1 MAFTMYSYFNE
12 TTGDLVISGQEETLD
27 EGYVQ
32 LSTPSTNPTSSSEW
46 PWYSNRTSI
55 KKVHIG
61 TISPID
67 VTSARYMFYR
77 CSNLT
82 SLDLS
87 SFDTSKVAD
96 TYSMFYG
103 CSSIASLDLSNF
115 DTSHVTDMVYMFYGC
130 RNLTS
135 LNLLSF
141 DTSHVTSMRQM
152 FNICSSLTSLDLSN
166 FDTSK
171 VTDMAVM
178 FSDCSS
184 LTSLDLSS
192 FNTSKVTNMSNMF
205 DSCSSLTSLDLSNF
219 DTSHVTDMG
228 YMFRDCSRLT
238 SLDLSNFDTSQVTD
252 MAFMFYNCSSLH
264 IIDIPT
270 TATNIV
276 SSLPQN
282 TYYDAATG
290 TQYSKVNIPG
300 GSVYVDDPEYLNSA
314 PNIIHTRRGISN
326 AKSTINS
333 RISSIRNGYDI
344 ADSRRPA
351 RMYIVNDESD
361 SESVTGRRVMRPCV
375 LMVVGS
381 GDVTPVYA
389 S

>member
-27 EGYVQ
+27 DGYTQ
-32 LSTPSTNPTSSSEW
+32 LDTPETNPDTSSGW
-46 PWYSNRTSI
+46 PWHSSRDSI
-55 KKVHIG
+55 KTVHIG
-61 TISPID
+61 ATSPVD

-82 SLDLS
+82 SVDLS

-115 DTSHVTDMVYMFYGC
+115 DTSHVTGMVYMFYDC

-152 FNICSSLTSLDLSN
+152 FDNCSSLTSLNLSN

-178 FSDCSS
+178 FYRCSN
-184 LTSLDLSS
+184 LTSVDLSS
-192 FNTSKVTNMSNMF
+192 FNTSHVTNMSSMF
-205 DSCSSLTSLDLSNF
+205 DNCSSLTSLDLSNF

-228 YMFRDCSRLT
+228 YMFCDCSRLT

-252 MAFMFYNCSSLH
+252 MAFMFYGCPLH

-270 TATNIV
+270 AATNIV
-276 SSLPQN
+276 SQLPLEN

-290 TQYSKVNIPG
+290 TSYFKANIPG
-300 GSVYVDDPEYLNSA
+300 GSVYVDDPEYIKTATNV
-314 PNIIHTRRGISN
+314 IQTRRGISN
-326 AKSTINS
+326 AKNTINS
-333 RISSIRNGYDI
+333 RISSIRNGYHI

-361 SESVTGRRVMRPCV
+361 SESVTGKKVMRPCV